1 MFDMKK
7 VEIEWGGKTLTLETG
22 RVARQADGAVLAT
35 YGETVVLCA
44 VTAARTVKEGQDF
57 FPLTVHYQEKF
68 SAAGRI
74 PGGFFKR
81 ERGATEKETL
91 TSRLI
96 DRPIRP
102 LFPDGF
108 YNEINVI
115 AQVLSYDGETE
126 SDILAMIAASAAL
139 TVSGVPFMGPI
150 AAARV
155 GYKDGEYQLN
165 PSMEEVA
172 EGQLDLIVAGTHD
185 AVMMVESE
193 ARELSEEVM
202 LGAVMFAHREC
213 KKVIEA
219 IISLAEKAAK
229 DPWELAAQA
238 DQAEVKQTLKHLI
251 GADLEAAYK
260 ITDKQKRQDA
270 VNDARA
276 KAREAF
282 DEQEPQAYMAAL
294 KLVKKLEAEI
304 VRGAI
309 LKTGKRIDGR
319 DTTQVRPIEAIVGF
333 LPRTHGSAL
342 FTRGETQAICTTTL
356 GTKDSEQMIDGL
368 TGLSYERFMLHYNF
382 PPYSVGEVGRF
393 GAPSRR
399 DVGHGKLAWRALKGV
414 LPAHED
420 FPYTIRVLSDITESN
435 GSSSMATV
443 CGGSLSM
450 MDAGVPLK
458 RPVSGIAMGLILEG
472 KDFAV
477 LSDILGDEDH
487 LGDMDFK
494 VAGTSEGITSLQM
507 DIKIAGIT
515 EEIMKAALAQ
525 ANEGR
530 AHILG
535 EMAKALDHS
544 REELSAHAPRIET
557 MQIAKDKI
565 RDVIGTGGKIIR
577 EIVATTGAKVDI
589 DDEGVIKISSSD
601 LSQIEAARKWIA
613 GIVEEAEVG
622 RIYEGKVVNI
632 VDFGA
637 FVNFMGGKDGLVHVS
652 EIRNERVE
660 SVRDVLEEGQEVKV
674 KVLEIDPRGKVRLSM
689 RVVDQETGAEL
700 EDTRPPREGREDR
713 GPRGDRDRG
722 PRRDGGDRG
731 RGPRRDGGGRD
742 RGPRR
747 EGGDR
752 DDRPRGEARGDRD
765 DRPRAEGDREDRPR
779 SDTDRDDRPKGERGG
794 RDDRGGDRPP
804 RSDRGRGRDRDG
816 DDGEAPKFA
825 PAFLTRDDD

>member
-1 MFDMKK
+1 MFDVKT
-7 VEIEWGGKTLTLETG
+7 VEIEWGGKTLKLETG
-22 RVARQADGAVLAT
+22 RIARQADGAVLAT

-44 VTAARTVKEGQDF
+44 VTAAKSVKEGQDF

-96 DRPIRP
+96 DRPVRP
-102 LFPDGF
+102 LFPEGF

-115 AQVLSYDGETE
+115 AQVLSFDGESE
-126 SDILAMIAASAAL
+126 PDIVAMVAASAAL
-139 TVSGVPFMGPI
+139 TLSGVPFMGPI
-150 AAARV
+150 GAARI

-165 PSMEEVA
+165 PSMDEVK
-172 EGQLDLIVAGTHD
+172 EGELDLVVAATHD

-193 ARELSEEVM
+193 AKELSEEVM
-202 LGAVMFAHREC
+202 LGAVEFAHEACRQ
-213 KKVIEA
+213 VTDA
-219 IISLAEKAAK
+219 IIKLAEQAAK
-229 DPWELAAQA
+229 DPWEMAPQA
-238 DQAEVKQTLKHLI
+238 DLSAAKQKLRDLI
-251 GADLEAAYK
+251 GADIAAAYK
-260 ITDKQKRQDA
+260 LTDKSARSNA
-270 VNDARA
+270 LNEARA
-276 KAREAF
+276 KAKEAF
-282 DEQEPQAYMAAL
+282 ADATPQDQMAAQ
-294 KLVKKLEAEI
+294 KLMKKLEAEI

-309 LKTGKRIDGR
+309 LKDGSRIDGR
-319 DTTQVRPIEAIVGF
+319 TTTQIRPIEAMVGF

-342 FTRGETQAICTTTL
+342 FTRGETQSICTTTL

-368 TGLSYERFMLHYNF
+368 TGLSYESFMLHYNF

-393 GAPSRR
+393 GAPGRR
-399 DVGHGKLAWRALKGV
+399 EVGHGKLAWRALHPV
-414 LPAHED
+414 LPSKDE

-472 KDFAV
+472 SEFAV

-494 VAGTSEGITSLQM
+494 VAGTSEGITTMQM

-515 EEIMKAALAQ
+515 REIMAQALAQ
-525 ANEGR
+525 AKEGR

-535 EMAKALDHS
+535 EMAKALGEV
-544 REELSAHAPRIET
+544 RTELSAHAPRIET
-557 MQIAKDKI
+557 IQIDKSKI
-565 RDVIGTGGKIIR
+565 REVIGTGGKVIR
-577 EIVATTGAKVDI
+577 EIVAETGAKVDI
-589 DDEGVIKISSSD
+589 DDEGLIKISSSD
-601 LSQIEAARKWIA
+601 LSQIEAAKKWIL

-622 RIYEGKVVNI
+622 KIYNGKVVNL

-660 SVRDVLEEGQEVKV
+660 KVADVLSEGQEVKV

-689 RVVDQETGAEL
+689 RVVDQETGEEL
-700 EDTRPPREGREDR
+700 EDTRPAREPRER
-713 GPRGDRDRG
+713 GERGDRGDRR
-722 PRRDGGDRG
+722 PRRDGDGG
-731 RGPRRDGGGRD
+731 RG
-742 RGPRR
+742 
-747 EGGDR
+747 
-752 DDRPRGEARGDRD
+752 
-765 DRPRAEGDREDRPR
+765 
-779 SDTDRDDRPKGERGG
+779 
-794 RDDRGGDRPP
+794 RGGDRGE
-804 RSDRGRGRDRDG
+804 RSGGGGRGRGRDRGERSEGGESGG
-816 DDGEAPKFA
+816 DVGLPDFITGES
-825 PAFLTRDDD
+825 